1 MEDSMKRT
9 SRRGRLGATVALCLA
24 LTACGGT
31 ESGGDGGDGGGGDAT
46 YVLGAA
52 LALSGGQAEL
62 GQDFLTFVEYGAEAA
77 NKEYAADGITIEV
90 APEDTQA
97 TAEMGASAFNKL
109 ASVSEAPL
117 VVTAWSAAVK
127 AMAPMAEDLGVALVN
142 AGAGDSDLEAMTP
155 NIANLYTLNSQIIR
169 ETATYAVEELG
180 KKRAAIIFIDNASGQ
195 SAVDDYTKAF
205 EAGGGEVVA
214 VQAIQPGA
222 VDASSQVAKIAA
234 ENPDTVHIQTLQEG
248 GAVIRAMREQGL
260 DDVQVTMQTG
270 VAQDTAVRTAV
281 GDAMDGVIYAT
292 GLSVGVDDPT
302 MGALVERFKKEHDGR
317 APSGLSY
324 MSYWHDTALIYAEV
338 IKRVRDRGDEV
349 NGETIL
355 EEFRSGGTFETPLLG
370 KVEFNDR
377 LLFTPPVTLKQINT
391 TSAPASDDEV
401 IATVG

>member
-1 MEDSMKRT
+1 MKRT
-9 SRRGRLGATVALCLA
+9 SRRGRLGAAVALCLA
-24 LTACGGT
+24 LSACGGT
-31 ESGGDGGDGGGGDAT
+31 ESGGSGDGGGDGDAT

-52 LALSGGQAEL
+52 LALTGGQAEL

-90 APEDTQA
+90 VAEDTQA

-109 ASVSEAPL
+109 ASVSEAPM

-142 AGAGDSDLEAMTP
+142 SGAGDSDLEAMTP

-169 ETATYAVEELG
+169 ETATYVVEELH

-260 DDVQVTMQTG
+260 DAQVTMQTG
-270 VAQDTAVRTAV
+270 VAQDAAVRTAV
-281 GDAMDGVIYAT
+281 GDGMDGVIYAT

-317 APSGLSY
+317 SPSGLSY
-324 MSYWHDTALIYAEV
+324 MSYWHDTALMYAEV
-338 IKRVRDRGDEV
+338 IKRLRDRGDEV
-349 NGETIL
+349 NGENIL
-355 EEFRSGGTFETPLLG
+355 DEFRSGGSFETPLLG
-370 KVEFNDR
+370 KIEFNDR

-391 TSAPASDDEV
+391 TSASASEDEV

>member
-1 MEDSMKRT
+1 MKRT
-9 SRRGRLGATVALCLA
+9 SRRGRLGAAVALCLA
-24 LTACGGT
+24 LSACGGT
-31 ESGGDGGDGGGGDAT
+31 ESGGSGAGGGDGDAT

-52 LALSGGQAEL
+52 LALTGGQAEL

-90 APEDTQA
+90 VAEDTQA

-109 ASVSEAPL
+109 ASVSEAPM

-142 AGAGDSDLEAMTP
+142 SGAGDSDLEAMTP

-169 ETATYAVEELG
+169 ETATYVVEELH

-260 DDVQVTMQTG
+260 DAQVTMQTG
-270 VAQDTAVRTAV
+270 VAQDAAVRTAV
-281 GDAMDGVIYAT
+281 GDGMDGVIYAT

-317 APSGLSY
+317 SPSGLSY
-324 MSYWHDTALIYAEV
+324 MSYWHDTALMYAEV
-338 IKRVRDRGDEV
+338 IKRLRDRGDEV
-349 NGETIL
+349 NGENIL
-355 EEFRSGGTFETPLLG
+355 DEFRSGGSFETPLLG

-391 TSAPASDDEV
+391 TSASASEDEV

>member
-1 MEDSMKRT
+1 MKRT
-9 SRRGRLGATVALCLA
+9 SRRGRLGAAVALCLA
-24 LTACGGT
+24 LSACGGT
-31 ESGGDGGDGGGGDAT
+31 ESGGSGDGGGDGDAT

-52 LALSGGQAEL
+52 LALTGGQAEL

-90 APEDTQA
+90 VAEDTQA

-109 ASVSEAPL
+109 ASVSEAPM

-142 AGAGDSDLEAMTP
+142 SGAGDSDLEAMTP

-169 ETATYAVEELG
+169 ETATYVVEELH

-260 DDVQVTMQTG
+260 DAQVTMQTG
-270 VAQDTAVRTAV
+270 VAQDAAVRTAV
-281 GDAMDGVIYAT
+281 GDGMDGVIYAT

-317 APSGLSY
+317 SPSGLSY
-324 MSYWHDTALIYAEV
+324 MSYWHDTALMYAEV
-338 IKRVRDRGDEV
+338 IKRLRDRGDEV
-349 NGETIL
+349 NGENIL
-355 EEFRSGGTFETPLLG
+355 DEFRSGGSFETPLLG

-391 TSAPASDDEV
+391 TSASASEDKV